1 MSSSMTIALLLL
13 VICFIVRMPIGIGL
27 LVTSF
32 TYLLLTG
39 MDPSIIAEI
48 FCSKMFN
55 NFILLA
61 VPLFILAANIMNS
74 SKVTEK
80 IFNFAQVLVGRWK
93 GGLGHVNVVASLIF
107 SGMTGSAVA
116 DASGL
121 GIMEIEEMKKQGYDD
136 SFSAAITASSA
147 VIGPIFP
154 PSIPLV
160 IYGVI
165 AGASIGNLFMA
176 GMVPGFMLAA
186 ALCAYVAYIANKR
199 GYPRGMRFHG
209 KELFAM
215 IFTAIP
221 ALLTPVILLMGIYTG
236 ATTATEAGAI
246 AAFYALLISVFGY
259 RTLSREEFVKVIKNT
274 VRSTGQV
281 GIMLGAAYA
290 FSYIISVENLPK
302 LAGAFIESTVTSKI
316 SFLILCNIVLLILGC
331 LVDSAVLQLVLLPIL
346 CPIAASYGIDMVHF
360 GIVFT
365 LNTMIG
371 LCTPPF
377 GMLLFIVTGISKAP
391 MAKVIK
397 DTMPMVGVMV
407 LVLIIVTFIPESI
420 MWVPHLFGY

>member
-1 MSSSMTIALLLL
+1 
-13 VICFIVRMPIGIGL
+13 
-27 LVTSF
+27 
-32 TYLLLTG
+32 
-39 MDPSIIAEI
+39 
-48 FCSKMFN
+48 
-55 NFILLA
+55 
-61 VPLFILAANIMNS
+61 
-74 SKVTEK
+74 
-80 IFNFAQVLVGRWK
+80 
-93 GGLGHVNVVASLIF
+93 
-107 SGMTGSAVA
+107 
-116 DASGL
+116 
-121 GIMEIEEMKKQGYDD
+121 
-136 SFSAAITASSA
+136 
-147 VIGPIFP
+147 
-154 PSIPLV
+154 
-160 IYGVI
+160 
-165 AGASIGNLFMA
+165 
-176 GMVPGFMLAA
+176 
-186 ALCAYVAYIANKR
+186 
-199 GYPRGMRFHG
+199 
-209 KELFAM
+209 
-215 IFTAIP
+215 
-221 ALLTPVILLMGIYTG
+221 
-236 ATTATEAGAI
+236 
-246 AAFYALLISVFGY
+246 
-259 RTLSREEFVKVIKNT
+259 
-274 VRSTGQV
+274 
-281 GIMLGAAYA
+281 MLGAAYA